1 MGTIKDYCTFATM
14 HLPWPWMRQTID
26 GNGQIGSTCFLLN
39 RNSSLAQWLA
49 VVDEP
54 PAAFNTFI
62 PKVRR
67 ILFITEPPEV
77 KVWPKSYLRQFGYIV
92 SPYTIRGAQGETRL
106 LRENPCLTWHLG
118 VHTSG
123 NAYTSNIKDLVTL
136 WRMSPPEK
144 TRQLSVICST
154 KTFTPTQHKRIAFVE
169 KLQAQYGE
177 AVDIY
182 GRGRNPISDKGQAIL
197 PYKYH
202 LVLENSLLDNF
213 WTEKL
218 SDAWLGYAYPIYLGA
233 SNIERCCPP
242 GGLLTLQPDSDE
254 ANLMTIER
262 LLQDDPWERCLPAIR
277 ECRRWV
283 LETTNVF
290 ARVDRLIQEAAP
302 YIRAVPNLDK
312 PVPLRQSSRWQRALL
327 RRAMRFG
334 LYNPFA

>member
-1 MGTIKDYCTFATM
+1 MYAGFVTE
-14 HLPWPWMRQTID
+14 HNSWPWMRQTED
-26 GNGQIGSTCFLLN
+26 GYGRVGQTQFEL
-39 RNSSLAQWLA
+39 SSKALQIQWM
-49 VVDEP
+49 VVMDEP
-54 PAAFNTFI
+54 PARCVTDI
-62 PKVRR
+62 PKCRR
-67 ILFITEPPEV
+67 ILFLTELPEV
-77 KVWPKSYLRQFGYIV
+77 KLYPSSYISQFGYVI
-92 SPYTIRGAQGETRL
+92 SPFLVRGISSSML
-106 LRENPCLTWHLG
+106 VHENPCYPWHLG
-118 VHTSG
+118 VKIADNGCTS
-123 NAYTSNIKDLVTL
+123 KLLRLDDF
-136 WRMSPPEK
+136 
-144 TRQLSVICST
+144 RQMAVPKKKKKLSVICSN
-154 KTFTPTQHKRIAFVE
+154 KTITVAQRKRIAFVE
-169 KLQAQYGE
+169 KLQIRFGDD
-177 AVDIY
+177 VDVY
-182 GRGRNPISDKGQAIL
+182 GRGRNPISDKSQAIL

-202 LVLENSLLDNF
+202 LVLENSYLENS

-242 GGLLTLQPDSDE
+242 GGLLTLQPDSDQ
-254 ANLMTIER
+254 ANLMAIER

-327 RRAMRFG
+327 RRATRFG